1 MVAWLRRLCRL
12 RAQGQ
17 EDRTIERNGFRILR
31 SSASPEISG
40 LWGPFAL
47 RIVVVLTTLSGGFA
61 QSAETTQN
69 VPVGGATSVVE
80 RDVVE
85 NTAGDVVQDVSRGD
99 SEDATRGDVG
109 TKSMGPGSSVPP
121 EEIRELFERGSRLEL
136 QRSWTDA
143 LNLYEEALH
152 RWPKEPEIRECFNR
166 CRCHHE
172 LARRYADPS
181 FREQLQTCTPTSALR
196 VCEEVLSKISNYYV
210 EIPSWDA
217 IFARG
222 GQAFD
227 FALDDETFLKLWP
240 QITPE
245 RVSQYRK
252 NRGEWMRGL
261 PLTRVGEVVIAVRQ
275 LGDLVERTLQI
286 PMQAMV
292 FEFVAGTVSMLD
304 PYSAYLT
311 PNQLRDLFGQIDGNF
326 VGIGVELRI
335 FGNRLVVT
343 RVLPDSPAQKGGVL
357 VGDRLVSV
365 DGHRWDEITIEQLAS
380 RLQGRQDSVVHIDVD
395 REVEPNTTESVAN
408 PLRSLVLRRER
419 VDVPSIED
427 VRFIDV
433 AQGIACVR
441 LTGFQR
447 TTRRELED
455 ALWTL
460 YHEGMRALV
469 IDVRGNPGGLLPASV
484 DAADL
489 FVREGPIVSTRGRNP
504 AEDAIYNA
512 RDENTWRVPLI
523 VLIDENSASASE
535 IFAGA
540 IHEHGRGTIVGTRSY
555 GKGSVQ
561 SVVPLIST
569 GAGLRLTTA
578 RFYSP
583 GGTAYQDTGV
593 SPDVY
598 VHAAARPVGANSL
611 QPPESL
617 AASPTAAASP
627 AAAQSPTT
635 TPETPQRIPMN
646 ADPVI
651 VAAIEC
657 LTRNQ
662 SAEPLTS
669 TQLSSNRS
677 TTLQP

>member
-1 MVAWLRRLCRL
+1 RKTVSRWISVPLSVPEISQLVTRSERIRLMVAWLRRWWTK
-12 RAQGQ
+12 GQ
-17 EDRTIERNGFRILR
+17 EDRTVNDSSPRSPRKFSILR
-31 SSASPEISG
+31 ISSGVLAGSALIMAVVSGHFAEGAESGPVVGVGVVAGTDRDEI
-40 LWGPFAL
+40 A
-47 RIVVVLTTLSGGFA
+47 
-61 QSAETTQN
+61 
-69 VPVGGATSVVE
+69 
-80 RDVVE
+80 
-85 NTAGDVVQDVSRGD
+85 
-99 SEDATRGDVG
+99 
-109 TKSMGPGSSVPP
+109 VPP
-121 EEIRELFERGSRLEL
+121 EEIRDVLERGARLEL

-152 RWPKEPEIRECFNR
+152 RWPKEPDIRECFYR

-181 FREQLQTCTPTSALR
+181 FREQLQTSTPMSALR
-196 VCEEVLSKISNYYV
+196 ICEEVLSRISLYYV
-210 EIPSWDA
+210 EAPAWNE

-222 GQAFD
+222 AQAFD
-227 FALDDETFLKLWP
+227 FSLEDETFLKVWP
-240 QITPE
+240 QVTSE
-245 RVSQYRK
+245 QVAQFRK
-252 NRGEWMRGL
+252 NRGAWMRGL
-261 PLTRVGEVVIAVRQ
+261 PLTRVSEVVVAVRQ
-275 LGDLVERTLQI
+275 LGDLVERTLRI

-292 FEFVAGTVSMLD
+292 FEFIAGTVSMLD

-343 RVLPDSPAQKGGVL
+343 RVLPDSPAQRGGVL

-365 DGHRWDEITIEQLAS
+365 DGNRWNEVTIEQLAS
-380 RLQGRQDSVVHIDVD
+380 RLQGRQGSVVQIEVD
-395 REVEPNTTESVAN
+395 RGDDMEKVGNIGTSGNVSDSGSGNLADTV
-408 PLRSLVLRRER
+408 RSLTLRRER

-427 VRFIDV
+427 VRFIDS
-433 AQGIACVR
+433 AQGIACLR

-455 ALWTL
+455 ALWSL
-460 YHEGMRALV
+460 YHEGMRSLV

-489 FVREGPIVSTRGRNP
+489 FVKEGPIVSTRGRNP

-512 RDENTWRVPLI
+512 RGENTWRVPLI

-561 SVVPLIST
+561 SVVPLVST
-569 GAGLRLTTA
+569 DAGLRLTTA

-583 GGTAYQDTGV
+583 GGSAYQDTGV
-593 SPDVY
+593 SPDVF
-598 VHAAARPVGANSL
+598 VHAAARPVGATRENVSGASGPQNL
-611 QPPESL
+611 NTSSPERVPL
-617 AASPTAAASP
+617 HT
-627 AAAQSPTT
+627 
-635 TPETPQRIPMN
+635 
-646 ADPVI
+646 DPVI

-657 LTRNQ
+657 LTRHQ
-662 SAEPLTS
+662 RPEQTATQISSARGAAMSP
-669 TQLSSNRS
+669 
-677 TTLQP
+677 